1 MDALHPN
8 KNEFYKFL
16 ECEQAD
22 KIDLKRVME
31 RVKKE
36 IRKRLENLTGL
47 NLNDKS
53 LMKAIKCR
61 VKPVAGYLINVCNLG
76 KGDLDELDVTVKSV
90 LRREGFNGRQLSH
103 ERLYSKGN
111 KSGRGFKSFK
121 EVYDETKTRLACYMA
136 AVTNKWIREAWRN
149 GSQKEQISLKKKA
162 EKAMR
167 KVGVTVSIGEASVII
182 GKESYIEWKEG
193 WKKLKKFLTE
203 GQKKE

>member
-36 IRKRLENLTGL
+36 IRKRLDSLTGL
-47 NLNDKS
+47 NLNDKN
-53 LMKAIKCR
+53 LMKAINCQ

-76 KGDLDELDVTVKSV
+76 KGDLDELDMAVKSV

-103 ERLYSKGN
+103 ERLYSKRN
-111 KSGRGFKSFK
+111 KGGRGFKSFK
-121 EVYDETKTRLACYMA
+121 EAYDETKTRVACYMA
-136 AVTNKWIREAWRN
+136 AVTNKWIGEAWRN

-162 EKAMR
+162 MR
-167 KVGVTVSIGEASVII
+167 KVGVTVSIGEGSVII

-193 WKKLKKFLTE
+193 WKKLKKLLTE